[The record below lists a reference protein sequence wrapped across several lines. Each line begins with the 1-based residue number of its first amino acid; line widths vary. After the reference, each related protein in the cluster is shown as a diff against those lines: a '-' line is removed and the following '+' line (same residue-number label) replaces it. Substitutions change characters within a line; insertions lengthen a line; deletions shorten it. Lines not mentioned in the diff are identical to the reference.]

1 VIHHETKIV
10 ENPDEIIREI
20 SSLTAS
26 SNQLDTCLISGGMHY
41 SHKYFF
47 DIKKKLLDKQ
57 RRGEHKGL
65 RYVTNINNENVKLA
79 KLYLDSGIQ
88 IKHLNNTP
96 PLSFGVS
103 DKQIALTI
111 EKMEEGNVVQSLLIS
126 NDPQYLKHF
135 STLFQELWKSG
146 VDARERIKEIEEG
159 IEPTLIEIIKS
170 PQDAVTLSNDLVK
183 TAKHEILR
191 IYPSINQFRRQVRIG
206 VLHLF
211 RDALTQGISVRILV
225 PGDEEQ
231 IKEIINEV
239 QLALPQ
245 LEIRSLDKSLQTQMG
260 ILVVDRKQSVII
272 ELKDDTKDTYYD
284 AAGLATYSNSK
295 PIAVSYASIFETLW
309 KLEDLYEQ
317 LKTYSAMQ
325 KEFIN
330 IAAHELRTPIQPILG
345 LSQVL
350 LFDQGNDDHS
360 KELIKVI
367 NRNAERLQRLVEDIL
382 DVTKI
387 ESQTL
392 HLRKEKF
399 SLNNLICK
407 VVSEHKSQIERKQSN
422 KRIFIT
428 AEDDV
433 NIVGDEGRLSQVLS
447 NLLSN
452 AVKFTEEGSVIT
464 ISQQKKES
472 DKVVLISVTDT
483 GTGIDSSIFP
493 RLFTKFAS
501 RSKRGGT
508 GLGLYISKSI
518 IDAHGG
524 RMWGENNPNGNGATF
539 TFSLPLTI

>member
-10 ENPDEIIREI
+10 ENPEEIIREI
-20 SSLTAS
+20 YSLTAS
-26 SNQLDTCLISGGMHY
+26 SNLLDTCLTSGGMQY

-65 RYVTNINNENVKLA
+65 RYITNINNENVKLA

-103 DKQIALTI
+103 DKQIAVTI
-111 EKMEEGNVVQSLLIS
+111 EKMEEGNVIQSLLIS

-183 TAKHEILR
+183 TARYEILR

-211 RDALTQGISVRILV
+211 RDALTHGISVRILV

-231 IKEIINEV
+231 IKEIMNEV

-272 ELKDDTKDTYYD
+272 ELKDDTNDTYYD
-284 AAGLATYSNSK
+284 AVGLATYSNSK

-309 KLEDLYEQ
+309 KLEELYEQ
-317 LKTYSAMQ
+317 LKTYSVMQ

-350 LFDQGNDDHS
+350 LFDQGNNDHS

-399 SLNNLICK
+399 SLNNLICS

-422 KRIFIT
+422 KRIIIT

-464 ISQQKKES
+464 ISQQKREP
-472 DKVVLISVTDT
+472 DKVVIVSVIDT
-483 GTGIDSSIFP
+483 GTGIDPSIFP

-501 RSKRGGT
+501 RSKSGGT

-524 RMWGENNPNGNGATF
+524 MMWGENNPNGNGATF

>member
-1 VIHHETKIV
+1 MIHHETKIV

-20 SSLTAS
+20 YSLTAS

-47 DIKKKLLDKQ
+47 EIKKKLLDKQ

-65 RYVTNINNENVKLA
+65 RYITNINNENVKLA

-96 PLSFGVS
+96 PMSFGVS

-146 VDARERIKEIEEG
+146 LDARERIREIEEG

-170 PQDAVTLSNDLVK
+170 PQDEVTLSNDLVK

-211 RDALTQGISVRILV
+211 RDALTQGISIRILV

-272 ELKDDTKDTYYD
+272 ELKDDTEDTYYD
-284 AAGLATYSNSK
+284 EQAWQHIR
-295 PIAVSYASIFETLW
+295 IANPLPYHMHQS
-309 KLEDLYEQ
+309 
-317 LKTYSAMQ
+317 LKHS
-325 KEFIN
+325 
-330 IAAHELRTPIQPILG
+330 
-345 LSQVL
+345 
-350 LFDQGNDDHS
+350 GN
-360 KELIKVI
+360 
-367 NRNAERLQRLVEDIL
+367 
-382 DVTKI
+382 
-387 ESQTL
+387 
-392 HLRKEKF
+392 
-399 SLNNLICK
+399 
-407 VVSEHKSQIERKQSN
+407 
-422 KRIFIT
+422 
-428 AEDDV
+428 
-433 NIVGDEGRLSQVLS
+433 
-447 NLLSN
+447 
-452 AVKFTEEGSVIT
+452 
-464 ISQQKKES
+464 
-472 DKVVLISVTDT
+472 
-483 GTGIDSSIFP
+483 
-493 RLFTKFAS
+493 
-501 RSKRGGT
+501 
-508 GLGLYISKSI
+508 
-518 IDAHGG
+518 
-524 RMWGENNPNGNGATF
+524 
-539 TFSLPLTI
+539 

>member
-1 VIHHETKIV
+1 VIHHETKII

-20 SSLTAS
+20 YSLTAS
-26 SNQLDTCLISGGMHY
+26 SNQLDTCLTSGGMHY

-126 NDPQYLKHF
+126 NDPRYLKHF

-146 VDARERIKEIEEG
+146 VDARERIREIEEG
-159 IEPTLIEIIKS
+159 TEPTLIEVIKS

-191 IYPSINQFRRQVRIG
+191 IYPSISQFRRQVRIG

-211 RDALTQGISVRILV
+211 RDALTHGISVRILV

-239 QLALPQ
+239 QLALSQ

-309 KLEDLYEQ
+309 KLEELYEQ
-317 LKTYSAMQ
+317 LKTYSVMQ

-350 LFDQGNDDHS
+350 LFDQKNDDHS

-399 SLNNLICK
+399 SLNNLICS

-422 KRIFIT
+422 KRIIIT

-464 ISQQKKES
+464 ISQQKREP
-472 DKVVLISVTDT
+472 DKVVIVSITDT

-539 TFSLPLTI
+539 AFSLPLTI

>member
-10 ENPDEIIREI
+10 ENPEEIIREI
-20 SSLTAS
+20 YSLTAS
-26 SNQLDTCLISGGMHY
+26 SNLLDTCLTSGGMQY

-65 RYVTNINNENVKLA
+65 RYITNINNENVKLA

-103 DKQIALTI
+103 DKQIAVTI
-111 EKMEEGNVVQSLLIS
+111 EKMEEGNVIQSLLIS

-183 TAKHEILR
+183 TAKYEILR
-191 IYPSINQFRRQVRIG
+191 IYPSINQFRRQVRTG

-211 RDALTQGISVRILV
+211 RDALTHGISVRILV

-231 IKEIINEV
+231 IKEIMNEV

-284 AAGLATYSNSK
+284 AVGLATYSNSK

-309 KLEDLYEQ
+309 KLEELYEQ
-317 LKTYSAMQ
+317 LKTYSVMQ

-350 LFDQGNDDHS
+350 LFDQGNNDHS

-399 SLNNLICK
+399 SLNNLICS

-422 KRIFIT
+422 KRIIIT

-464 ISQQKKES
+464 ISQQKREP
-472 DKVVLISVTDT
+472 DKVVIVSVIDT

-501 RSKRGGT
+501 RSKSGGT

-524 RMWGENNPNGNGATF
+524 MMWGENNPNGNGATF